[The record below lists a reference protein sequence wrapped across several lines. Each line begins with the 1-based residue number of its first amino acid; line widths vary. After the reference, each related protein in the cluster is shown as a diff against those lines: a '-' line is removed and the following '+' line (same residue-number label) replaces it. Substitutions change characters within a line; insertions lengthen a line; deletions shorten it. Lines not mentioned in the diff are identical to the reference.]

1 MARLTALNITTSKV
15 PLADKVFSEQIPNAI
30 IGPAA
35 VLPNNVSLETS
46 AIQPPL
52 PQSAAIWTPMT
63 AFDDDLKA
71 ALVEWIDTTRE
82 GVKVA
87 KNFSGRAK
95 TMEFFFQGSAT
106 KSVRPAEIGYFKVTF
121 KYPANINVPKSTN
134 VATAG
139 NTTASTA

>member
-1 MARLTALNITTSKV
+1 MAGLTSLNITSSKV
-15 PLADKVFSEQIPNAI
+15 PLADRAFSEQVANVR
-30 IGPAA
+30 IGPAL
-35 VLPNNVSLETS
+35 VLPSNLSLETA

-71 ALVEWIDTTRE
+71 ALVQWIDTTRE

-106 KSVRPAEIGYFKVTF
+106 KSVRPGEIGYFKVTF
-121 KYPANINVPKSTN
+121 KYPANINVPQAAT
-134 VATAG
+134 VAN
-139 NTTASTA
+139 NTSTA

>member
-1 MARLTALNITTSKV
+1 MAGLSLTALNITSSKV
-15 PLADKVFSEQIPNAI
+15 PLADKAFTEQVPNTR
-30 IGPAA
+30 IGPVS
-35 VLPNNVSLETS
+35 VLPSNVSLETS

-52 PQSAAIWTPMT
+52 PQTAAIWTPMT

-71 ALVEWIDTTRE
+71 ALVEWIDTTKE

-106 KSVRPAEIGYFKVTF
+106 RSVRPGEIGYFKVTF
-121 KYPANINVPKSTN
+121 KYPANINVPKATS
-134 VATAG
+134 VAS
-139 NTTASTA
+139 NTSTA